1 MYCCACTENKS
12 GYGHWQAQKK
22 KKKMKKKDNYH
33 TNCYLRARIGYT
45 NNEPR
50 LLEAMNVVL
59 SWEWGKK

>member
-1 MYCCACTENKS
+1 
-12 GYGHWQAQKK
+12 
-22 KKKMKKKDNYH
+22 MKKKDNYH

-59 SWEWGKK
+59 TWEWGKNKMCSPL